1 MEAQSSA
8 DHQCDMDDLRAVMR
22 TALSTASDAEMI
34 SVLQVQR
41 EEMPEALKTLQRA
54 LEVEREK
61 EGSEDEVSTLVG
73 DEGKTDEGVQ
83 TADGLDTWKGKPGTT
98 GFSNLKR
105 RLSLTTQ
112 RRKSSKTTATMATMD
127 RSSGWSGKTEK
138 DTLDREFLESG
149 IDALRRLS
157 TGQDINLPSWT
168 ITRQVAVLFTFGS
181 SV

>member
-8 DHQCDMDDLRAVMR
+8 DHQRDMDDLRAVLR
-22 TALSTASDAEMI
+22 AALSTASDAEMI

-54 LEVEREK
+54 LEVERER
-61 EGSEDEVSTLVG
+61 EGSDDDVVTLVG
-73 DEGKTDEGVQ
+73 DEGKADEGVQ
-83 TADGLDTWKGKPGTT
+83 TADVLETLRGRSGTT

-105 RLSLTTQ
+105 RLSLTNQ
-112 RRKSSKTTATMATMD
+112 RRKSTKSTTTMASID
-127 RSSGWSGKTEK
+127 RGSRWSGKSDK

-157 TGQDINLPSWT
+157 IGQDINLPSWT
-168 ITRQVAVLFTFGS
+168 ITR
-181 SV
+181 